1 MDTPSSI
8 STSTDIERDLRHRL
22 IFFGNDFPSDNL
34 ADLFRRLHR
43 WSKDAKF
50 RVLALFLDESIAV
63 LNTEIS
69 QLSQNTPD
77 KISCLQNVVGLVSAY
92 EAVRTTPIGGALESS
107 LLCILQI
114 GALIG
119 SYEAAG
125 TKFDLVGSGT
135 TVCGLSIGLLT
146 AAALASSSSISC
158 LAYYGVESMRVAF
171 RMAIYVDHVSH
182 SLEAREPDTPPKTWA
197 YVITGIKADVVQQE
211 LDRYNVETS
220 TPNLLKVFI
229 SAADSSSVSVT
240 GPPSRLLN
248 ALHHSAVLRYSKHL
262 PLPVYNG
269 LCHADHLYCPRD
281 ATEIVCFPQ
290 EKADGPVL
298 LPVLSAETGKPY
310 CATQARQLWEEVVY
324 EILTRGIFLDRLTGG
339 IVEDLGIVPLPQV
352 EISLLRASIVS
363 KGIIAGIKS
372 HHSQTTIKEIS
383 LIEWCH
389 REEPDFFPANPQS
402 PHHSKLA
409 VVGMSCRLPG
419 GANDLELFWKLMEDG
434 RDVHTRVPPDRFDVD
449 AHYDPTGNIPNST
462 QTPYGNFI
470 DCPGMFDANFFN
482 MSPKEAEQTDPMHRL
497 ALVTAYE
504 ALEMAGYAPNRTPST
519 NLSRIG
525 TYYGQASDDWRELNA
540 GQNIGTYAVPGGER
554 AFANGR
560 IHYFFK
566 FGGPT
571 FNIDTACSSGLAA
584 VNAACSALWAGEVDT
599 AIAGGLSVITNPDN
613 YAMLCRGH
621 FLSHTGQCKVWD
633 KDADGYCRADGIG
646 SVVIK
651 RLEDAVADN
660 DNIIAVI
667 DSAATNQSAE
677 AISITHPHAG
687 AQKENYQQVM
697 NAAGINPTAVS
708 YVELHGTGTQAG
720 DAVESES
727 VLDVFANPKI
737 RRQVPL
743 LIGAVK
749 SNLGHGEAA
758 AGVTSLLKV
767 LLMYEK
773 GIIPPHVGIKSEMNP
788 VVAQRLERCQASLA
802 LENIPWPR
810 KIDKKRFALV
820 NSFGAHGG
828 NTTLLLEDA
837 PQRVSK
843 GTDPRLTHVITLSA
857 KSKTSLKA
865 NIENLRDYIL
875 RYPRTKL
882 GDLAYTTCVRR
893 IHHHTRV
900 TMTVSTLNELEASME
915 DIISSQM
922 INTIRPVSISSSAVP
937 FTFTGQGASYPGM
950 GSQLYENLPLYR
962 NEVSE
967 LDRLV
972 QSFNFSSVLPY
983 ILDTNDKN
991 DIFSPMTTQLAILVT
1006 EIALTRLWAY
1016 LGISPSVVI
1025 GHSLGE
1031 YAAFVAAD
1039 ILSAADAIFLV
1050 GKRAELLLDK
1060 CQRGSHGMLAI
1071 RAGAIEITKL
1081 APTDL
1086 NFEISC
1092 MNTPKSTVLGGP
1104 TEDIRKLR
1112 DVLDAAGYS
1121 KCTLLDVSFAFHT
1134 EQMDSILDVF
1144 ENLAQQVSFR
1154 APSVPVLSPLL
1165 GDCIFDGKTI
1175 NSSYLRR
1182 ASREPVRF
1190 FDAIEAGRD
1199 LSVIDE
1205 SSLFIEIGPHT
1216 VNGSF
1221 IRSVLPKTKTLASL
1235 IKNEN
1240 DLSALAGSLAVLH
1253 NDGLSV
1259 NWNAY
1264 FKPYEQSHRLLR
1276 LPTYSWNM
1284 KNYWIQYVGTWTLEK
1299 AYPQKTR
1306 TQSTAPTDSSFKSS
1320 SIHCILSE
1328 EIDDKVARMTA
1339 ISDIMHPELRAAVD
1353 GHTMNGFGV
1362 ASSSIWGDMAFTA
1375 GEYLY
1380 KRARSKLNSIEMD
1393 ITELAVYHAQIAHTD
1408 KSRSQALQIEASLDL
1423 TTDRMS
1429 IYWYNILSD
1438 KLENRATEPYAT
1450 ATVILFTDAAPWRK
1464 EWSKVTHLVNSRIES
1479 LDSMVHQGVASRL
1492 SHNMTYDLFKNVVDY
1507 SEHYRGMQSVVLNGL
1522 EAYAD
1527 ITLNPDR
1534 HGIWHTPPHWIDSI
1548 FHLGG
1553 FVLNGSD
1560 ASNTQD
1566 YFYVTPGWGSC
1577 RISQALEAGG
1587 KYRSYVRMAPSEEKN
1602 MYSGDVY
1609 VLQGGTIIGMM
1620 SDMRFRRVPRVLMN
1634 QFFSPP
1640 DDASEKP
1647 IIPTPVPA
1655 KPVQHKA
1662 AAQPVVSAPACGPA
1676 PTKDPVSNPSA
1687 GENVSTPENNE
1698 VALSVSPIVGD
1709 CLKIIARETGLD
1721 ISELTDGASFV
1732 ELGVDSLMSLV
1743 LSEKFRQELNLEVK
1757 SSIFIECPN
1766 IGELKAWL
1774 DQ

>member
-8 STSTDIERDLRHRL
+8 STSTDIERDLQHRL
-22 IFFGNDFPSDNL
+22 VFFGNDFPSDNL

-50 RVLALFLDESIAV
+50 RALALFLDESIAV
-63 LNTEIS
+63 LSTEIS
-69 QLSQNTPD
+69 QLSQDIPGEV
-77 KISCLQNVVGLVSAY
+77 SCLQNVVGLVNAY

-107 LLCILQI
+107 LLCVLQI

-125 TKFDLVGSGT
+125 TQFDLVGSGT
-135 TVCGLSIGLLT
+135 TICGLSIGLLT
-146 AAALASSSSISC
+146 AAALAVSSSISC
-158 LAYYGVESMRVAF
+158 LAYYGVESVRVAF
-171 RMAIYVDHVSH
+171 RMAIYVDHVSQ

-269 LCHADHLYCPRD
+269 ICHADHLYSPRD
-281 ATEIVCFPQ
+281 AAEIVSFPRK
-290 EKADGPVL
+290 KADDPVL
-298 LPVLSAETGKPY
+298 LPVLSAETGQPY
-310 CATQARQLWEEVVY
+310 CATQAGQLWEEIVY

-339 IVEDLGIVPLPQV
+339 IVEDLGMVPPPQV
-352 EISLLRASIVS
+352 EITFLRASIVS
-363 KGIIAGIKS
+363 QGIFAAIKS
-372 HHSQTTIKEIS
+372 HNPQTTIKEIS
-383 LIEWCH
+383 VIEWCH

-402 PHHSKLA
+402 PRHSKLA
-409 VVGMSCRLPG
+409 VMGMSCRLPG

-540 GQNIGTYAVPGGER
+540 GQHIGTYAVPGGER

-599 AIAGGLSVITNPDN
+599 AIAGGLSIITNPDN

-697 NAAGINPTAVS
+697 NAAGVNPTAVS

-727 VLDVFANPKI
+727 VLDIFANPKV
-737 RRQVPL
+737 RRQAPL

-758 AGVTSLLKV
+758 AGITSLLKV

-788 VVAQRLERCQASLA
+788 IVAQRLERCQASLA
-802 LENIPWPR
+802 LEITPWPR
-810 KIDKKRFALV
+810 KADKKRFALI

-837 PQRVSK
+837 PHHVSE
-843 GTDPRLTHVITLSA
+843 GTDPRLTHVVTLSA

-875 RYPRTKL
+875 RYSETNL
-882 GDLAYTTCVRR
+882 EDLAYTTCVRR

-900 TMTVSTLNELEASME
+900 TVAVSTLSELKASLE

-937 FTFTGQGASYPGM
+937 FTFTGQGTSYPGM
-950 GSQLYENLPLYR
+950 GSQLYENFPFYR
-962 NEVSE
+962 SEVSG

-972 QSFNFSSVLPY
+972 QSFNFASIMPY
-983 ILDTNDKN
+983 LLGTNDNKEN
-991 DIFSPMTTQLAILVT
+991 FSPMTTQLAILVT

-1016 LGISPSVVI
+1016 LGILPSVVI

-1050 GKRAELLLDK
+1050 GKRAELLLAK
-1060 CQRGSHGMLAI
+1060 CQRRSHGMLAI
-1071 RAGAIEITKL
+1071 RASAIEITKL
-1081 APTDL
+1081 APIDL
-1086 NFEISC
+1086 TFEISC

-1104 TEDIRKLR
+1104 TENIQKLR
-1112 DVLDAAGYS
+1112 DTLDAAGY
-1121 KCTLLDVSFAFHT
+1121 KCTLLDVPFAFHT
-1134 EQMDSILDVF
+1134 EQMDPILDVF

-1175 NSSYLRR
+1175 NSNYLCR

-1205 SSLFIEIGPHT
+1205 NAIFIEIGPHT
-1216 VNGSF
+1216 VNSSF
-1221 IRSVLPKTKTLASL
+1221 IRSILPRTRTLASL
-1235 IKNEN
+1235 TKNEN
-1240 DLSALAGSLAVLH
+1240 DFSALAGSLAVLH
-1253 NDGLSV
+1253 NDGFPV

-1264 FKPYEQSHRLLR
+1264 FKPHEKSHRLLR
-1276 LPTYSWNM
+1276 LPAYSWNM
-1284 KNYWIQYVGTWTLEK
+1284 KNYWIQYVGTWTLDK
-1299 AYPQKTR
+1299 AYPQTTR
-1306 TQSTAPTDSSFKSS
+1306 PQSTPPTCSSFRTS
-1320 SIHCILSE
+1320 SIHYILSE

-1375 GEYLY
+1375 GEYLC
-1380 KRARSKLNSIEMD
+1380 KRARSEINNIDMD
-1393 ITELAVYHAQIAHTD
+1393 ITDLAVYNAQIAHTD
-1408 KSRSQALQIEASLDL
+1408 RSRSQALQIEASLDL
-1423 TTDRMS
+1423 TTDKMRIS
-1429 IYWYNILSD
+1429 WYNVLTD
-1438 KLENRATEPYAT
+1438 KSRATEPYAT
-1450 ATVILFTDAAPWRK
+1450 ATVIFTDAAPWRK

-1479 LDSMVHQGVASRL
+1479 LDSMAHQGVASRL
-1492 SHNMTYDLFKNVVDY
+1492 SHTMTYNLFKNVVDY
-1507 SEHYRGMQSVVLNGL
+1507 SENYRGMQSVVLNGL

-1527 ITLNPDR
+1527 ITLSPDR
-1534 HGIWHTPPHWIDSI
+1534 HGNWHTPPHWIDSI
-1548 FHLGG
+1548 FHIGG

-1577 RISQALEAGG
+1577 RISQALEAGA

-1609 VLQGGTIIGMM
+1609 VLQEGAIIGMM
-1620 SDMRFRRVPRVLMN
+1620 SEMRFRRVPRVLMN
-1634 QFFSPP
+1634 QFFSPSN
-1640 DDASEKP
+1640 DAAEKP

-1655 KPVQHKA
+1655 KPVQLKA
-1662 AAQPVVSAPACGPA
+1662 AAQPVVSVPACGPV
-1676 PTKDPVSNPSA
+1676 PTRNPVSNLSA
-1687 GENVSTPENNE
+1687 DKNVSTSENNE